1 MPIRRKRHDD
11 FSASL
16 HTDDPVRMTAASI
29 DTTAAT
35 STEVP
40 LPRRIAMVL
49 ATMTIATVFYL
60 AINTYPLREPRLLP
74 LTFIDEWIG
83 WQAWTIWP
91 YWLLLFTGPA
101 LLLSI
106 RERGLLLATLRAYAI
121 AMSLNAAIWLAWP
134 TRMLRSGLPEGMNPF
149 TAFAWHCLYA
159 LDDVNNC
166 FPSGHITI
174 PAVVAVGA
182 GLQYPRARPWIW
194 LTLIALAPSVISTGQ
209 HYAWD
214 IAGGLVTATIGL
226 LLAGVPLWRPGAAPL
241 LQPQ

>member
-1 MPIRRKRHDD
+1 
-11 FSASL
+11 
-16 HTDDPVRMTAASI
+16 MTAAI
-29 DTTAAT
+29 DTVAA
-35 STEVP
+35 SSPQVP
-40 LPRRIAMVL
+40 LPRRIALVL
-49 ATMTIATVFYL
+49 ATMTLATVVYL
-60 AINTYPLREPRLLP
+60 AINSYPLREPQLLP
-74 LTFIDEWIG
+74 LTFLDDWIG

-91 YWLLLFTGPA
+91 YWLLLFAGPA

-106 RERGLLLATLRAYAI
+106 RERSLLHATLRAYAI

-134 TRMLRSGLPEGMNPF
+134 TRMLRSGLPDAMDPF
-149 TAFAWHCLYA
+149 TAFAWRCLYA

-174 PAVVAVGA
+174 PAVVAVGT

-214 IAGGLVTATIGL
+214 IAGGLATATIGL